1 MIIASILYYK
11 KFKKDIE
18 SIGFKI
24 NPYDIYVV
32 NRMVN
37 GKQHTVTQY
46 IDDVKS
52 SHVDKKVNNDFYNRY
67 KKTYGKIGEVKVTR
81 VKKHDYLGMILD
93 CSNK

>member
-24 NPYDIYVV
+24 NPYDICVV
-32 NRMVN
+32 SRMVN
-37 GKQHTVTQY
+37 GKQHTITQY

-52 SHVDKKVNNDFYNRY
+52 SHIDKK
-67 KKTYGKIGEVKVTR
+67 
-81 VKKHDYLGMILD
+81 
-93 CSNK
+93 